1 MGDDDA
7 VEATSVELTDHGLE
21 ASWAAEGTLDGWER
35 QSEAGLVLGRNRAG
49 KHRLEPGWK
58 TACWVAD
65 GGMRSGGGK
74 AMGWDRFLGQQ
85 ASRWVACGIDLV
97 YPPRCPICQCEPQ
110 HQAQG
115 GDADRSVARTARS
128 ASWAAPVC
136 GSCAR
141 ELSADAERCLRCG
154 EVGGPADGC
163 RFCRQRPHG
172 WRQIAV
178 LSSYAGSSG
187 LREAVLRAKRPAGD
201 AVAAALASLIVSK
214 HGDTFGA
221 WGIGRVVPV
230 PMHWWRRSF
239 RGTSA
244 AAELSKQIARLLGLP
259 STRALVRHRA
269 TRMQNELPIHD
280 RTRNVEGAFRARRRL
295 EGERILLV
303 DDVVTTGATLSA
315 CCRALLAAGAAT
327 VDVAVVARADRNSAD
342 A

>member
-1 MGDDDA
+1 VADDGA
-7 VEATSVELTDHGLE
+7 SESTLAERADHGVE
-21 ASWAAEGTLDGWER
+21 ASWVAEGTPDGRER
-35 QSEAGLVLGRNRAG
+35 QSEAWLVMGRNTAG

-58 TACWVAD
+58 HACSMAD

-74 AMGWDRFLGQQ
+74 AMGWERFLGEQ

-97 YPPRCPICQCEPQ
+97 YPPRCPICQCEP
-110 HQAQG
+110 HYQAQG
-115 GDADRSVARTARS
+115 GDVERPAARTARPG
-128 ASWAAPVC
+128 SWAAVVC
-136 GSCAR
+136 TSCAR

-163 RFCRQRPHG
+163 RFCRQRPQG
-172 WRQIAV
+172 WRHIAV

-214 HGDTFGA
+214 HGDTFGV

-230 PMHWWRRSF
+230 PMHWWRRSL

-244 AAELSKQIARLLGLP
+244 AAELSKRIATLLGLP

-280 RTRNVEGAFRARRRL
+280 RTRNVEGAFRASRRI

-303 DDVVTTGATLSA
+303 DDVVTTGATLSE